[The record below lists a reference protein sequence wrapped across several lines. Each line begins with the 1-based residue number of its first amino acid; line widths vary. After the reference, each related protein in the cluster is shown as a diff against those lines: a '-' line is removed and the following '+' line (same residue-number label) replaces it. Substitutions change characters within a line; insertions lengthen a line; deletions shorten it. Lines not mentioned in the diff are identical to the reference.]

1 MPQIRIPKSA
11 EPLLPLCRKSGDALD
26 NACFDTYA
34 DLLAFAAGCGYHSLG
49 GRKPT
54 PPDAFLSIPN
64 AIDLAI
70 FDNQKL
76 LPALLLIGLATTGD
90 YQITRDDESLCQ
102 LIESCVDRGAKY
114 LCHELKISNPVI
126 FHLDLAELLED
137 TLELKKPDIFEEKDS
152 K

>member
-1 MPQIRIPKSA
+1 MSQIRIPKSA

-34 DLLAFAAGCGYHSLG
+34 DLLAFAASCGYHSLG

-64 AIDLAI
+64 AVDLAI

-102 LIESCVDRGAKY
+102 LIEGCVDRGCKV
-114 LCHELKISNPVI
+114 LLKEVSVSATA
-126 FHLDLAELLED
+126 HLNFAQLLD
-137 TLELKKPDIFEEKDS
+137 TTHHADKDD
-152 K
+152 KI

>member
-11 EPLLPLCRKSGDALD
+11 EPLLPLCRKSSDAVD

-34 DLLAFAAGCGYHSLG
+34 DLIAFAAGCGYHSLH

-54 PPDAFLSIPN
+54 PPEGFLSTPN

-90 YQITRDDESLCQ
+90 YQIARDDDALCQ
-102 LIESCVDRGAKY
+102 LIEGCADRGFKVLA
-114 LCHELKISNPVI
+114 HEIKGWTSTR
-126 FHLDLAELLED
+126 FHVEIAGELVKAAED
-137 TLELKKPDIFEEKDS
+137 HTTDAI
-152 K
+152 